1 MNTGELVWF
10 CWWKGHYPHAGEDLA
25 LVRKPALILGEYEAL
40 DNSQD
45 LWYDIY
51 IFEDN
56 RRLIVDRIKL
66 EPVKGGGTNVTEKKT

>member
-10 CWWKGHYPHAGEDLA
+10 CWWKGHYPHAGVGLD
-25 LVRKPALILGEYEAL
+25 LVRKPALILGEYEGL
-40 DNSQD
+40 DNSIE

-56 RRLIVDRIKL
+56 RRIIVDKIKL
-66 EPVKGGGTNVTEKKT
+66 EPIKEKKKDVTEKKT